1 MPFAT
6 HFSHPELNIGYLYTN
21 YKRNKV
27 LAEYAKSKKENHPAI
42 NGSYRKKNVKPLKL
56 ESVFMTRADYNDL
69 GDAFQITFQKVAD
82 TSLFIH
88 LSLRFDLFDQS
99 FYSRV
104 TNNGSIR

>member
-1 MPFAT
+1 MFRAYFAYAFCNAF
-6 HFSHPELNIGYLYTN
+6 FSSRAKYWLFTN
-21 YKRNKV
+21 YKRNEV
-27 LAEYAKSKKENHPAI
+27 LAEYAKSKTENRPAI

-88 LSLRFDLFDQS
+88 LSLRFDLFD
-99 FYSRV
+99 
-104 TNNGSIR
+104 N